1 MDAVYRGVHRL
12 YFWQILMMYDNLFRN
27 NLYRQGSIETGTW
40 KVSLPDPSTWRIF
53 DDGGGDTQVYFEVSL
68 RLARISLR
76 HSELQSSIG
85 EDGMLDASGQ
95 AEVMELVLEIGNIL
109 SQWNIVRIP
118 IGILCI
124 HVKLCW
130 LLIQL

>member
-1 MDAVYRGVHRL
+1 MDAVYRGVHRF

-76 HSELQSSIG
+76 HSELQRNIG
-85 EDGMLDASGQ
+85 EDRMLDATGQ
-95 AEVMELVLEIGNIL
+95 AGVMDLVLEIGNIL
-109 SQWNIVRIP
+109 SKWNIVRIH
-118 IGILCI
+118 IGILCF

-130 LLIQL
+130 LLI